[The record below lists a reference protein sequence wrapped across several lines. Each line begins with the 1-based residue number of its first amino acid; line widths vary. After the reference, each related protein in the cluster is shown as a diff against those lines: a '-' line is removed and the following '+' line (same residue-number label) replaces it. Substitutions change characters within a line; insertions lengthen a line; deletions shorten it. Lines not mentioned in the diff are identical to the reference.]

1 MVLNYEALMQE
12 LSAQGEKS
20 QLDNCVVG
28 VAFTNGKARYFLI
41 AVGHAG
47 VRAAMDEVGM
57 MLDKEM
63 Q

>member
-20 QLDNCVVG
+20 QLDNYVVG
-28 VAFTNGKARYFLI
+28 VAFANGKARYFLI

-47 VRAAMDEVGM
+47 VRTAMDEVGM

-63 Q
+63 E

>member
-20 QLDNCVVG
+20 QLDNYVVG
-28 VAFTNGKARYFLI
+28 VAFTNGKARYFLT
-41 AVGHAG
+41 AVGRAG
-47 VRAAMDEVGM
+47 VHAAMDEIGM